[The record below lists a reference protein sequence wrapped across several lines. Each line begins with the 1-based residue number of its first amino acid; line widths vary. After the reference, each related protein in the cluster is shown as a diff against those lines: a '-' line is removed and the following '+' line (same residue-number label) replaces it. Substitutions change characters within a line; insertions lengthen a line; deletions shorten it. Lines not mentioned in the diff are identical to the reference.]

1 MGLRYKRERIMIKK
15 YGNVRKCTRKNSGS
29 QPHIKVYRDGVKT
42 SKETVD
48 LTVYCRKLVC
58 NPLKL
63 HGKISLL
70 FITQN
75 DII

>member
-1 MGLRYKRERIMIKK
+1 MRIDSN
-15 YGNVRKCTRKNSGS
+15 GNF
-29 QPHIKVYRDGVKT
+29 
-42 SKETVD
+42 ETVD

>member
-1 MGLRYKRERIMIKK
+1 MSHEKQRA
-15 YGNVRKCTRKNSGS
+15 
-29 QPHIKVYRDGVKT
+29 
-42 SKETVD
+42 ETVD

-63 HGKISLL
+63 YGKISLL

>member
-1 MGLRYKRERIMIKK
+1 MELNNK
-15 YGNVRKCTRKNSGS
+15 KNSYK
-29 QPHIKVYRDGVKT
+29 QRKRKMLLYKITPF
-42 SKETVD
+42 ETVD